1 MKPPPPDLS
10 PKHPRVLAR
19 GDGFRVIPIGRSR
32 AVFSDLYIRLL
43 GGSWRTIGLML
54 GGVFLGINLVFASA
68 YLALGDGIANAKPG
82 SFADAFFFSVQTFA
96 TIGYGGMVPKTLAA
110 NLLVTTEALFGFCYT
125 GVVAGLVFSKFARPT
140 ARILFSDKAVIT
152 THEGKPH
159 FMLRMV
165 NERDNRIVD
174 AQAKLTLMRDE
185 VTAEGK
191 TLRRFYTLPLVRSEN
206 PLLRLSWTV
215 MHEINEASPLF
226 HMDHEALQSTEAEI
240 IVSVSGLDETL
251 SQMIHA
257 RNSYIA
263 DEIVRGA
270 AFADVLHR
278 KDDFVLEV
286 RYDRFHD
293 LKDED

>member
-1 MKPPPPDLS
+1 M
-10 PKHPRVLAR
+10 LAR
-19 GDGFRVIPIGRSR
+19 GDGFKVIPIGRSR

-43 GGSWRTIGLML
+43 GGSWRTIALVL
-54 GGVFLGINLVFASA
+54 GGVFLGINLVFACA
-68 YLALGDGIANAKPG
+68 YLALGDGIANARPG

-96 TIGYGGMVPKTLAA
+96 TIGYGGMVPRTLAT

-140 ARILFSDKAVIT
+140 ARILFSDKAVIS
-152 THEGKPH
+152 THDGQPH
-159 FMLRMV
+159 FMLRLV

-185 VTAEGK
+185 LTAEGK
-191 TLRRFYTLPLVRSEN
+191 PMRRFYTLPLVRSEN
-206 PLLRLSWTV
+206 PVLRLTWTV
-215 MHEINEASPLF
+215 MHMIDETSPLYG
-226 HMDHEALQSTEAEI
+226 MNPKALQDSEAEI
-240 IVSVSGLDETL
+240 IVSISGLDETL
-251 SQMIHA
+251 SQIIHA

-263 DEIVRGA
+263 EEIIWGA

-278 KDDFVLEV
+278 KDDFVLDV

>member
-1 MKPPPPDLS
+1 MKPTASDLP
-10 PKHPRVLAR
+10 PKHPRMLAR

-43 GGSWRTIGLML
+43 GGSWRTIALLL
-54 GGVFLGINLVFASA
+54 GGVFLGINLVFAFA
-68 YLALGDGIANAKPG
+68 YLALGDGIANARQG

-96 TIGYGGMVPKTLAA
+96 TIGYGGMFPRSLAA

-125 GVVAGLVFSKFARPT
+125 GVVAGLLFSKFARPT
-140 ARILFSDKAVIT
+140 ARILFSDKAVIS
-152 THEGKPH
+152 THDGKPH
-159 FMLRMV
+159 FMLRLV

-185 VTAEGK
+185 LTAEGK
-191 TLRRFYTLPLVRSEN
+191 TMRRFYTLPLVRSEN

-215 MHEINEASPLF
+215 MHEINEASPL
-226 HMDHEALQSTEAEI
+226 HGMDHEALQSTEAEI
-240 IVSVSGLDETL
+240 IVSISGLDETL
-251 SQMIHA
+251 SQIIHA

-263 DEIVRGA
+263 DEIIRGA

-286 RYDRFHD
+286 RYDKFHD
-293 LKDED
+293 LKVGD

>member
-1 MKPPPPDLS
+1 MTPTPPNLP
-10 PKHPRVLAR
+10 PKHPRMLAR
-19 GDGFRVIPIGRSR
+19 GDGFKVIPIGRSR

-43 GGSWRTIGLML
+43 GGNWPTIALVL
-54 GGVFLGINLVFASA
+54 GVVFLGINLIFASA
-68 YLALGDGIANAKPG
+68 YLALGNGVANARPG

-96 TIGYGGMVPKTLAA
+96 TIGYGGMVPKSVAA
-110 NLLVTTEALFGFCYT
+110 NLLVTIEALFGFCYT

-140 ARILFSDKAVIT
+140 ARILFSDKAVIS
-152 THEGKPH
+152 THDGKPH
-159 FMLRMV
+159 FMLRLV

-185 VTAEGK
+185 LTAEGK
-191 TLRRFYTLPLVRSEN
+191 TMRRFYTLPLVRSEN

-215 MHEINEASPLF
+215 MHEINEASPLNG
-226 HMDHEALQSTEAEI
+226 MDHEALQSTETEI
-240 IVSVSGLDETL
+240 IVSISGLDETL
-251 SQMIHA
+251 SQIIHA

-263 DEIVRGA
+263 EEIIWGA

-293 LKDED
+293 LKDEG